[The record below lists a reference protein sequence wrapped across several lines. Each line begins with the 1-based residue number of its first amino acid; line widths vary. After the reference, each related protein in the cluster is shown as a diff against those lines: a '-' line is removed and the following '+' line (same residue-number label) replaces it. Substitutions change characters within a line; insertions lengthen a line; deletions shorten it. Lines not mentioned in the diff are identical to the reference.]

1 MDWNEILEDIRK
13 VERRLV
19 EKFIEDLTENFLRT
33 DLRSLITEDGAWNG
47 FLETA
52 ELSSEEKA
60 ALRDALKES
69 SAQKPSGEND
79 RPERKPQKEQILR
92 EVPQLKKKL
101 EVHIRKLRE
110 LADKLD
116 LVHKCCTISNVV
128 SLTLSAASGVLEL
141 LDFVLSQIY
150 GMPSRALSATSEGLG
165 MASDMINITTT
176 IVGESFRQSYESEAR
191 RLVGASI
198 NILYEII
205 NITPMITVKLYYTV
219 KDLVEAFK
227 TLTGQI
233 RAIRTAIS
241 NSDLGAQVRNR
252 ASTGRSSGQ
261 GVPQMISRARI
272 RGIGVTVPFL
282 EQDLRD
288 LAQQLEVLKDGAKTE
303 SGGAL
308 RDLAHKLEE
317 NL

>member
-1 MDWNEILEDIRK
+1 M
-13 VERRLV
+13 
-19 EKFIEDLTENFLRT
+19 
-33 DLRSLITEDGAWNG
+33 
-47 FLETA
+47 
-52 ELSSEEKA
+52 
-60 ALRDALKES
+60 
-69 SAQKPSGEND
+69 
-79 RPERKPQKEQILR
+79 
-92 EVPQLKKKL
+92 KKKL
-101 EVHIRKLRE
+101 EVHISKLRE

-128 SLTLSAASGVLEL
+128 SLTLSAASGVLKL

-205 NITPMITVKLYYTV
+205 NITPMITVKLYTV

-233 RAIRTAIS
+233 RAIRAAIS
-241 NSDLGAQVRNR
+241 NSDLGAQARNP

-272 RGIGVTVPFL
+272 REIGLTVPFL

-288 LAQQLEVLKDGAKTE
+288 LAQQFEVLKDGAKTE

>member
-13 VERRLV
+13 VERRIV

-79 RPERKPQKEQILR
+79 RPERKPQKEQILQ

-116 LVHKCCTISNVV
+116 LVHNCCTISNVV
-128 SLTLSAASGVLEL
+128 SLTLSVASGVLEL

-205 NITPMITVKLYYTV
+205 NITPMITVNLYTV

-241 NSDLGAQVRNR
+241 NSDLGAQARNP

-272 RGIGVTVPFL
+272 RKIGLTVPFL

-288 LAQQLEVLKDGAKTE
+288 LAQQLEDLKDGAKTE